1 MDSRRSRWLIAGV
14 ATRAAYLRC
23 EGVGP
28 TVRAMML
35 PAVTAA
41 AELPDLPIDVVE
53 RIRVATIDSQSEGT
67 RRAYSSAWRRFE
79 GWCQRS
85 GYECLPAHPA
95 TVAAYLV
102 DAAETVTSTGERAY
116 STMSLGKWCA
126 AIFDRHRRAGMD
138 PNPAAHE
145 LVRQTMSGIRRQYA
159 ARGDRPRVPRTP
171 LLTDDVM
178 LLVTTAREQT
188 TGWASQVCER
198 RDSALLLMGFAGA
211 FRRSELSGLT
221 SADVELHA
229 ADGLH
234 VHLRKSK
241 TDQMGEGGVYP
252 LPRTKD
258 PLRCPACAYVRWA
271 AVVSTFDDVGK
282 EAVIRL
288 ITDAPPFGSR
298 HVCRSRAP
306 KIGSRSPVF
315 RSCRNGVLSEGSLSG
330 AGIHAVI
337 RRRAAKAGFEPEA
350 VARLGGHSLRA
361 GFVTQAA
368 RAGADHHSIM
378 RQTGHRTPA
387 MVTRYV
393 RESAPLI
400 GNAVNVLGL

>member
-1 MDSRRSRWLIAGV
+1 MGQIVGV
-14 ATRAAYLRC
+14 GTRAAHHRC

-28 TVRAMML
+28 TFRGMIL

-41 AELPDLPIDVVE
+41 AEVPDLPVDVVE
-53 RIRVATIDSQSEGT
+53 RIRLATIDSQSEGT

-79 GWCQRS
+79 GWCRRN
-85 GYECLPAHPA
+85 GYESLPAHP
-95 TVAAYLV
+95 TVIAAYLV
-102 DAAETVTSTGERAY
+102 DAAETVAENGERAY
-116 STMSLGKWCA
+116 SAVTLSKWTA
-126 AIFDRHRRAGMD
+126 AIFDRHRRAGLD

-159 ARGDRPRVPRTP
+159 ARGDRPRQPRTP
-171 LLTDDVM
+171 LLTDDIV
-178 LLVTTAREQT
+178 LLVTTAREQAT
-188 TGWASQVCER
+188 DWASQVCER

-221 SADVELHA
+221 GADVELHA
-229 ADGLH
+229 ADGIH

-241 TDQMGEGGVYP
+241 TDQLGEGGVYP

-258 PLRCPACAYVRWA
+258 ALRCPACAFVRWA
-271 AVVSTFDDVGK
+271 AVVSEYDAGGK
-282 EAVIRL
+282 DAVIRL
-288 ITDAPPFGSR
+288 ITDAPEFGRR

-315 RSCRNGVLSEGSLSG
+315 RSCRNGVLSEGPLSG

-337 RRRAAKAGFEPEA
+337 RRRALRAGFDPEA
-350 VARLGGHSLRA
+350 VQRLGGHSLRA

-400 GNAVNVLGL
+400 GNAVTVLGL

>member
-1 MDSRRSRWLIAGV
+1 
-14 ATRAAYLRC
+14 
-23 EGVGP
+23 
-28 TVRAMML
+28 MML
-35 PAVTAA
+35 PAVTAG
-41 AELPDLPIDVVE
+41 AEVPDLPVDVVE
-53 RIRVATIDSQSEGT
+53 RIRLATVDSQSEGT
-67 RRAYSSAWRRFE
+67 RRAYTSAWRRFE
-79 GWCQRS
+79 GWCRRN
-85 GYECLPAHPA
+85 GYEALPTHPA
-95 TVAAYLV
+95 TIAAYLV
-102 DAAETVTSTGERAY
+102 DAAETVAENGERAY
-116 STMSLGKWCA
+116 STMSLGKWTS

-159 ARGDRPRVPRTP
+159 SRGDRPRKPRTP
-171 LLTDDVM
+171 LLTDDVV
-178 LLVTTAREQT
+178 LLVSTAREQV
-188 TGWASQVCER
+188 TGWASEVCER

-211 FRRSELSGLT
+211 FRRSELSALT
-221 SADVELHA
+221 GADVELHA
-229 ADGLH
+229 ADGVH

-241 TDQMGEGGVYP
+241 TDQMGEGGTFP

-258 PLRCPACAYVRWA
+258 ALRCPACAFVRWA
-271 AVVSTFDDVGK
+271 AVVSEYDDGGK
-282 EAVIRL
+282 DAVIQL
-288 ITDAPPFGSR
+288 LTDAPPFGSR

-306 KIGSRSPVF
+306 KIARRSPVF
-315 RSCRNGVLSEGSLSG
+315 RSCRNGVLSEGPLSG

-337 RRRAAKAGFEPEA
+337 RRRALRAGFDREA
-350 VARLGGHSLRA
+350 VERLGGHSLRA

-400 GNAVNVLGL
+400 GNAVTVLGL

>member
-1 MDSRRSRWLIAGV
+1 MVGADCPGV
-14 ATRAAYLRC
+14 RTRAAYRRC
-23 EGVGP
+23 RGIGP
-28 TVRAMML
+28 TVRRMIL
-35 PAVTAA
+35 PAVTAG
-41 AELPDLPIDVVE
+41 AELPDLPVDVVE
-53 RIRVATIDSQSEGT
+53 RIRIATIDSQSEGT

-79 GWCQRS
+79 GWCRRN
-85 GYECLPAHPA
+85 GYESLPAHP
-95 TVAAYLV
+95 TVIAAYLV
-102 DAAETVTSTGERAY
+102 DAAETVTENGERAY
-116 STMSLGKWCA
+116 STVSLGKWCA
-126 AIFDRHRRAGMD
+126 AIFDRHRRAGVE

-145 LVRQTMSGIRRQYA
+145 LVRQTASGIRRQYA
-159 ARGDRPRVPRTP
+159 ARGDRPRQPRTP

-178 LLVTTAREQT
+178 LLVSTAREQA

-221 SADVELHA
+221 GGDVELHA
-229 ADGLH
+229 ADGIH

-241 TDQMGEGGVYP
+241 TDQLGEGGTYP

-258 PLRCPACAYVRWA
+258 ALRCPACAYVRWA
-271 AVVSTFDDVGK
+271 AVVSAHEDGGNG
-282 EAVIRL
+282 AVIRL
-288 ITDAPPFGSR
+288 LTDSPEFGSR
-298 HVCRSRAP
+298 HTCRSRAP
-306 KIGSRSPVF
+306 KIDRRAPLF
-315 RSCRNGVLSEGSLSG
+315 RSCRNGVLSEGPLSG

-337 RRRAAKAGFEPEA
+337 RRRALRAGFDREA
-350 VARLGGHSLRA
+350 VERLGGHSLRA

-368 RAGADHHSIM
+368 RAGADHHAIM

-400 GNAVNVLGL
+400 GNAVTVLGL

>member
-1 MDSRRSRWLIAGV
+1 MVEADCPGRP
-14 ATRAAYLRC
+14 TRAAYLRC
-23 EGVGP
+23 GGVGP
-28 TVRAMML
+28 TLPRMML
-35 PAVTAA
+35 PAVTADA
-41 AELPDLPIDVVE
+41 QPPDLPVDVVE
-53 RIRVATIDSQSEGT
+53 RIRVATIDSQAEGT
-67 RRAYSSAWRRFE
+67 RRAYASAWRRFE
-79 GWCQRS
+79 GWCRRS
-85 GYECLPAHPA
+85 GYEALPAHP
-95 TVAAYLV
+95 TVIAAYLV
-102 DAAETVTSTGERAY
+102 DAAETVNPDGERAY
-116 STMSLGKWCA
+116 STMTLGKWCA
-126 AIFDRHRRAGMD
+126 AIFDRHRRAGLD

-159 ARGDRPRVPRTP
+159 SRGDRPRKPRTP
-171 LLTDDVM
+171 LLTDDVV
-178 LLVTTAREQT
+178 LLVTAAREQADT
-188 TGWASQVCER
+188 WASQVCER

-221 SADVELHA
+221 GADVELHA

-234 VHLRKSK
+234 AHLRKSK

-258 PLRCPACAYVRWA
+258 PLRCPVCAYVRWA
-271 AVVSTFDDVGK
+271 AVVSTFDDGGK
-282 EAVIRL
+282 DAVIRL
-288 ITDAPPFGSR
+288 VSDSPEFGSR

-306 KIGSRSPVF
+306 KIDSRSPVF
-315 RSCRNGVLSEGSLSG
+315 RGCRNGVLSKGPLSG
-330 AGIHAVI
+330 AGVHAVI
-337 RRRAAKAGFEPEA
+337 RRRALRAGFDPEA
-350 VARLGGHSLRA
+350 VERLGGHSLRA

-400 GNAVNVLGL
+400 GNAVTVLGL

>member
-1 MDSRRSRWLIAGV
+1 MI
-14 ATRAAYLRC
+14 
-23 EGVGP
+23 
-28 TVRAMML
+28 L

-41 AELPDLPIDVVE
+41 AAPPDLPPDAVE
-53 RIRVATIDSQSEGT
+53 RIRLATIDSQSEGT

-79 GWCQRS
+79 GWCRRA
-85 GYECLPAHPA
+85 GYEALPAHPA

-102 DAAETVTSTGERAY
+102 DAAETVNPDGERAY
-116 STMSLGKWCA
+116 STVSLGKWCA
-126 AIFDRHRRAGMD
+126 AIFDRHRRAGVD

-159 ARGDRPRVPRTP
+159 GRGDRPRQPRTP
-171 LLTDDVM
+171 LLTDDVV
-178 LLVTTAREQT
+178 LLVSTAREQADT
-188 TGWASQVCER
+188 WAEQVCER

-221 SADVELHA
+221 GGDVELHA
-229 ADGLH
+229 ADGVH

-241 TDQMGEGGVYP
+241 TDQLGEGGVYP

-258 PLRCPACAYVRWA
+258 PLRCAPCAFVRWA
-271 AVVSTFDDVGK
+271 QVVSAFDSGGNG
-282 EAVIRL
+282 AVIRL
-288 ITDAPPFGSR
+288 LTDSPEFGDR

-315 RSCRNGVLSEGSLSG
+315 RSCRNGVLSEGPLSG

-337 RRRAAKAGFEPEA
+337 RRRALRAGFEREA
-350 VARLGGHSLRA
+350 VERLGGHSLRA

-378 RQTGHRTPA
+378 RQTGHRSPA

-400 GNAVNVLGL
+400 GNAVTKLGL

>member
-1 MDSRRSRWLIAGV
+1 MI
-14 ATRAAYLRC
+14 
-23 EGVGP
+23 
-28 TVRAMML
+28 L
-35 PAVTAA
+35 PAVTAGA
-41 AELPDLPIDVVE
+41 QPPDLASDVVE
-53 RIRVATIDSQSEGT
+53 RIRLATIDSQSEGT
-67 RRAYSSAWRRFE
+67 RRAYASAWRRFE
-79 GWCQRS
+79 GWCRIHGHQA
-85 GYECLPAHPA
+85 LPAHPA

-102 DAAETVTSTGERAY
+102 DAAETINPDGERAY
-116 STMSLGKWCA
+116 STTSFGKWCA
-126 AIFDRHRRAGMD
+126 AIFDRHRRAGVD

-159 ARGDRPRVPRTP
+159 ARGDRPRMPRTP
-171 LLTDDVM
+171 LLTDDVV
-178 LLVTTAREQT
+178 LLVTAAREQA

-221 SADVELHA
+221 GADVELHP
-229 ADGLH
+229 ADGVH

-258 PLRCPACAYVRWA
+258 PLRCPPCAFVRWA
-271 AVVSTFDDVGK
+271 AVVSEYDDGGK
-282 EAVIRL
+282 DAVIRL
-288 ITDAPPFGSR
+288 IADAPEFGSR

-306 KIGSRSPVF
+306 KIARRSPVF
-315 RSCRNGVLSEGSLSG
+315 RSCRNGVLSEGPLSG

-337 RRRAAKAGFEPEA
+337 RRRALRAGFEPEA
-350 VARLGGHSLRA
+350 VERFGGHSLRA

-400 GNAVNVLGL
+400 GNAVTVLGL

>member
-1 MDSRRSRWLIAGV
+1 MI
-14 ATRAAYLRC
+14 
-23 EGVGP
+23 
-28 TVRAMML
+28 L

-41 AELPDLPIDVVE
+41 AQPPDLPVDVVE

-67 RRAYSSAWRRFE
+67 RRAYKSSWRRFE
-79 GWCQRS
+79 WWCRTN
-85 GYECLPAHPA
+85 GHEALPAHPA

-102 DAAETVTSTGERAY
+102 DAAETVTENGERAY

-126 AIFDRHRRAGMD
+126 AIFDRHRRAGLD

-145 LVRQTMSGIRRQYA
+145 LVRQTISGISRQYA
-159 ARGDRPRVPRTP
+159 ARGDRPRRPRTP
-171 LLTDDVM
+171 LLTDDVV
-178 LLVTTAREQT
+178 LLVTTAREQV
-188 TGWASQVCER
+188 TGWASEVCER

-211 FRRSELSGLT
+211 FRRSELSGL
-221 SADVELHA
+221 SGADVELHA
-229 ADGLH
+229 ADGVH

-241 TDQMGEGGVYP
+241 TDQLGEGGTYP

-258 PLRCPACAYVRWA
+258 PLRCPACAFVRWA
-271 AVVSTFDDVGK
+271 ATVSAFDDGGK
-282 EAVIRL
+282 DAVIRL
-288 ITDAPPFGSR
+288 VTGAPPFGSR

-306 KIGSRSPVF
+306 KLDRRAPLF
-315 RSCRNGVLSEGSLSG
+315 RSCRNGVLSEGPLSG

-337 RRRAAKAGFEPEA
+337 RRRASRAGFEPET
-350 VARLGGHSLRA
+350 VERLGGHSLRA

-368 RAGADHHSIM
+368 RAGADHHAIM

-400 GNAVNVLGL
+400 GNAVTVLGL

>member
-1 MDSRRSRWLIAGV
+1 
-14 ATRAAYLRC
+14 
-23 EGVGP
+23 
-28 TVRAMML
+28 MML

-41 AELPDLPIDVVE
+41 AQPPDLPVDVVE

-67 RRAYSSAWRRFE
+67 RRAYASAWRRFDW
-79 GWCQRS
+79 WCRTNGHQS
-85 GYECLPAHPA
+85 LPAHPA

-102 DAAETVTSTGERAY
+102 DAAETVNPDGERAY
-116 STMSLGKWCA
+116 STMSLGKWTA
-126 AIFDRHRRAGMD
+126 AIADRHRRRGVE
-138 PNPAAHE
+138 PNPATHE

-159 ARGDRPRVPRTP
+159 ARGDRPRQPRTP

-178 LLVTTAREQT
+178 QLVSAAREQA

-221 SADVELHA
+221 GADVELHA
-229 ADGLH
+229 ADGIH
-234 VHLRKSK
+234 VHVRKSK
-241 TDQMGEGGVYP
+241 TDQLGEGGVYP

-258 PLRCPACAYVRWA
+258 ALRCPACAYVRWA
-271 AVVSTFDDVGK
+271 QVVSAFDDGGK
-282 EAVIRL
+282 DAVIRL
-288 ITDAPPFGSR
+288 LTDSPEFGSR

-315 RSCRNGVLSEGSLSG
+315 RSCRNGVLSKGPLSG

-337 RRRAAKAGFEPEA
+337 RRRALRAGFEPEA
-350 VARLGGHSLRA
+350 VERLGGHSLRA

-368 RAGADHHSIM
+368 RAGADHHTIM

-400 GNAVNVLGL
+400 GNAVTVLGL

>member
-1 MDSRRSRWLIAGV
+1 MI
-14 ATRAAYLRC
+14 
-23 EGVGP
+23 
-28 TVRAMML
+28 L

-41 AELPDLPIDVVE
+41 AAPPDLPPDAVE
-53 RIRVATIDSQSEGT
+53 RIRLATIDSQSEGT

-79 GWCQRS
+79 GWCRRS
-85 GYECLPAHPA
+85 GYEALPAHPA

-102 DAAETVTSTGERAY
+102 DAAETVTETGERAY
-116 STMSLGKWCA
+116 STQSLGKWTS
-126 AIFDRHRRAGMD
+126 AIFDRHRRAGVD
-138 PNPAAHE
+138 PNPAGHE

-159 ARGDRPRVPRTP
+159 SRGDRPRMPRTP

-178 LLVTTAREQT
+178 LLVTTAREQA

-211 FRRSELSGLT
+211 FRRSELSALT
-221 SADVELHA
+221 GGDVELHA
-229 ADGLH
+229 ADGIH

-258 PLRCPACAYVRWA
+258 PLRCPACAFVRWA
-271 AVVSTFDDVGK
+271 AVVSTFDCGGK
-282 EAVIRL
+282 DAVIRL
-288 ITDAPPFGSR
+288 VTDAPPFGSR

-306 KIGSRSPVF
+306 KLAPRSPLF
-315 RSCRNGVLSEGSLSG
+315 RSCRNGALSEGPLSG

-337 RRRAAKAGFEPEA
+337 RRRALRAGFEPEA
-350 VARLGGHSLRA
+350 VERLGGHSLRA

-368 RAGADHHSIM
+368 RAGADHHAIM

-400 GNAVNVLGL
+400 GNAVTVLGL

>member
-1 MDSRRSRWLIAGV
+1 MIVGGV
-14 ATRAAYLRC
+14 RTRAAYLRC

-28 TVRAMML
+28 TFRAMML

-41 AELPDLPIDVVE
+41 AQPPDLPVDVVE
-53 RIRVATIDSQSEGT
+53 RIRLATIDSQSEGT
-67 RRAYSSAWRRFE
+67 RRAYESSWRRFE
-79 GWCQRS
+79 GWCRRN
-85 GYECLPAHPA
+85 GYEALPAHP
-95 TVAAYLV
+95 TVIAAYLV
-102 DAAETVTSTGERAY
+102 DAAETVNENGERAY
-116 STMSLGKWCA
+116 STVSLGKWTS

-138 PNPAAHE
+138 PNPAGHE

-159 ARGDRPRVPRTP
+159 GRGDRPRMPRTP
-171 LLTDDVM
+171 LLTDDIV
-178 LLVTTAREQT
+178 LLVTTARGQADT
-188 TGWASQVCER
+188 WAEQVCER

-221 SADVELHA
+221 GADVELHA
-229 ADGLH
+229 ADGVH

-241 TDQMGEGGVYP
+241 TDQLGEGGVYP
-252 LPRTKD
+252 LPRTKN
-258 PLRCPACAYVRWA
+258 PLSCPACAYVRWA
-271 AVVSTFDDVGK
+271 QVVSAFDDGGK
-282 EAVIRL
+282 DAVIRL
-288 ITDAPPFGSR
+288 VTDAPEFGSR

-315 RSCRNGVLSEGSLSG
+315 RSCRNGVLSATALSG

-337 RRRAAKAGFEPEA
+337 RRRALRAGFEPEA

-400 GNAVNVLGL
+400 GNAVTVLGL

>member
-1 MDSRRSRWLIAGV
+1 MI
-14 ATRAAYLRC
+14 
-23 EGVGP
+23 
-28 TVRAMML
+28 L

-41 AELPDLPIDVVE
+41 AAPPDLASDVVE
-53 RIRVATIDSQSEGT
+53 RIRIATIDSQSEGT

-79 GWCQRS
+79 HWCRIH
-85 GYECLPAHPA
+85 GYESLPAHPA

-102 DAAETVTSTGERAY
+102 DAAETVNPNGERAY
-116 STMSLGKWCA
+116 STMSLGKWTA
-126 AIFDRHRRAGMD
+126 AIADRHRRAGME
-138 PNPAAHE
+138 PNPALHE
-145 LVRQTMSGIRRQYA
+145 LVRRTMSGIKRQYA
-159 ARGDRPRVPRTP
+159 SRGDRPRMPRVP

-178 LLVTTAREQT
+178 LLVSAAREQT
-188 TGWASQVCER
+188 TGWVSDIYER
-198 RDSALLLMGFAGA
+198 RDNAILLMGFTGA

-221 SADVELHA
+221 GGDVALHA
-229 ADGLH
+229 ADGVH
-234 VHLRKSK
+234 VHLRRSK
-241 TDQMGEGGVYP
+241 TDQEGQGAVFP
-252 LPRTKD
+252 LPRAKD
-258 PLRCPACAYVRWA
+258 PLRCAPCAYVRWA
-271 AVVSTFDDVGK
+271 QVVSAFDDGGND
-282 EAVIRL
+282 AVIRL
-288 ITDAPPFGSR
+288 VTDAPEFGAR

-306 KIGSRSPVF
+306 KLAPRSPVF
-315 RSCRNGVLSEGSLSG
+315 RSCRNGVLSATPLSG

-337 RRRAAKAGFEPEA
+337 RRRALRAGFDREA
-350 VARLGGHSLRA
+350 VERLGGHSLRA

>member
-1 MDSRRSRWLIAGV
+1 MI
-14 ATRAAYLRC
+14 
-23 EGVGP
+23 
-28 TVRAMML
+28 L

-41 AELPDLPIDVVE
+41 AEVPDLASDVVE
-53 RIRVATIDSQSEGT
+53 RIRLATIDSQSEGT
-67 RRAYSSAWRRFE
+67 RRAYASAWRRFE

-85 GYECLPAHPA
+85 GYESLPAHP
-95 TVAAYLV
+95 TVIAAYLV
-102 DAAETVTSTGERAY
+102 DAAETVTSDGERAY
-116 STMSLGKWCA
+116 STVTLSKWTA
-126 AIFDRHRRAGMD
+126 AIFDRHRRAGLD

-159 ARGDRPRVPRTP
+159 SRGDRPRKPRTP
-171 LLTDDVM
+171 LLTDDVV
-178 LLVTTAREQT
+178 LLVTTAREQV
-188 TGWASQVCER
+188 TGWVSEVCER

-221 SADVELHA
+221 GADVELHP
-229 ADGLH
+229 ADGVH

-241 TDQMGEGGVYP
+241 TDQLGEGGTFP
-252 LPRTKD
+252 LPRTKES
-258 PLRCPACAYVRWA
+258 LRCPACAFVRWA
-271 AVVSTFDDVGK
+271 AVVSTFEDGGK
-282 EAVIRL
+282 DAVIRL
-288 ITDAPPFGSR
+288 VSDSPEFGSR

-306 KIGSRSPVF
+306 KLDRRAPLF
-315 RSCRNGVLSEGSLSG
+315 RSCRNGVLSAGPLSG

-337 RRRAAKAGFEPEA
+337 RRRALRAGFDPEA
-350 VARLGGHSLRA
+350 VERLGGHSLRA

-400 GNAVNVLGL
+400 GNAVTVLGL

>member
-1 MDSRRSRWLIAGV
+1 
-14 ATRAAYLRC
+14 
-23 EGVGP
+23 
-28 TVRAMML
+28 MML
-35 PAVTAA
+35 PAVNAA
-41 AELPDLPIDVVE
+41 AAPPDLPPDAVE
-53 RIRVATIDSQSEGT
+53 RIRAATIDSQSEGT
-67 RRAYSSAWRRFE
+67 RRAYESSWRRFE
-79 GWCQRS
+79 WWCRTNGHQS
-85 GYECLPAHPA
+85 LPAHPA

-102 DAAETVTSTGERAY
+102 DAAETVTENGERAY
-116 STMSLGKWCA
+116 SAVTLSKWTA
-126 AIFDRHRRAGMD
+126 AIFDRHRRAGLD

-145 LVRQTMSGIRRQYA
+145 LVRQTASGIRRQYA
-159 ARGDRPRVPRTP
+159 SRGDRPRMPRTP

-178 LLVTTAREQT
+178 LLVSTAREQAE
-188 TGWASQVCER
+188 GWATEVYER

-221 SADVELHA
+221 GADVALHA
-229 ADGLH
+229 ADGVH

-271 AVVSTFDDVGK
+271 QVVSASDDGGK
-282 EAVIRL
+282 DAVIRL
-288 ITDAPPFGSR
+288 ITDAAPFGSR

-306 KIGSRSPVF
+306 KLSPRDPVF
-315 RSCRNGVLSEGSLSG
+315 RSCRNGVLSEGPLSG

-337 RRRAAKAGFEPEA
+337 RRRALRAGFDPEA
-350 VARLGGHSLRA
+350 VERLGGHSLRA

-368 RAGADHHSIM
+368 RAGADHHAIM

-400 GNAVNVLGL
+400 GNAVTVLGL

>member
-1 MDSRRSRWLIAGV
+1 
-14 ATRAAYLRC
+14 
-23 EGVGP
+23 
-28 TVRAMML
+28 MML

-41 AELPDLPIDVVE
+41 AQPPDLPVDVVE

-67 RRAYSSAWRRFE
+67 RRAYASAWRRFDW
-79 GWCQRS
+79 WCRRS
-85 GYECLPAHPA
+85 GYESLPAHP
-95 TVAAYLV
+95 TVIAAYLV
-102 DAAETVTSTGERAY
+102 DAAETVTENGERAY
-116 STMSLGKWCA
+116 STVSLGKWCA

-159 ARGDRPRVPRTP
+159 ARGDRPRMPRTP
-171 LLTDDVM
+171 LLTDDIV
-178 LLVTTAREQT
+178 LLVSTAREQA

-211 FRRSELSGLT
+211 FRRSELSGLRG
-221 SADVELHA
+221 ADVELHA
-229 ADGLH
+229 ADGIH

-241 TDQMGEGGVYP
+241 TDQLGEGGVYP
-252 LPRTKD
+252 LPRTKN
-258 PLRCPACAYVRWA
+258 PLSCPACAFVRWA
-271 AVVSTFDDVGK
+271 AVVSAHEDGGNG
-282 EAVIRL
+282 AVIRL
-288 ITDAPPFGSR
+288 LTDSPEFGSR

-315 RSCRNGVLSEGSLSG
+315 RSCRNGVLSEGPLSG

-337 RRRAAKAGFEPEA
+337 RRRALRAGFEREA
-350 VARLGGHSLRA
+350 VERLGGHSLRA

-400 GNAVNVLGL
+400 GNAVTVLGL

>member
-1 MDSRRSRWLIAGV
+1 
-14 ATRAAYLRC
+14 
-23 EGVGP
+23 
-28 TVRAMML
+28 MML

-41 AELPDLPIDVVE
+41 AEVPDLPVDVVE
-53 RIRVATIDSQSEGT
+53 RIRTATVDSQSEGT

-79 GWCQRS
+79 GWCRRS
-85 GYECLPAHPA
+85 GYEALPAHP
-95 TVAAYLV
+95 TVIAAYLV
-102 DAAETVTSTGERAY
+102 DAAETVRPDGERAY
-116 STMSLGKWCA
+116 SAVTLSKWTA
-126 AIFDRHRRAGMD
+126 AIFDRHRRAGVD

-145 LVRQTMSGIRRQYA
+145 LVRQTASGIRRQYA
-159 ARGDRPRVPRTP
+159 SRGDRPRMPRTP

-178 LLVTTAREQT
+178 LLVTTAREQA
-188 TGWASQVCER
+188 TGWAAQVCER
-198 RDSALLLMGFAGA
+198 RDSAVLLMGFAGA

-221 SADVELHA
+221 GADVELHA
-229 ADGLH
+229 VDGVH

-258 PLRCPACAYVRWA
+258 ALRCPACAYVRWA
-271 AVVSTFDDVGK
+271 QVVSASDAGGRD
-282 EAVIRL
+282 AVIRL
-288 ITDAPPFGSR
+288 LTDSPEFGGR
-298 HVCRSRAP
+298 HICRSRAP
-306 KIGSRSPVF
+306 KIDRRAPLF
-315 RSCRNGVLSEGSLSG
+315 RSCRNGVLSEGPLSG

-337 RRRAAKAGFEPEA
+337 RRRALRAGFQREA
-350 VARLGGHSLRA
+350 VERLGGHSLRA

-400 GNAVNVLGL
+400 GNAVTVLGL

>member
-1 MDSRRSRWLIAGV
+1 MI
-14 ATRAAYLRC
+14 
-23 EGVGP
+23 
-28 TVRAMML
+28 L

-41 AELPDLPIDVVE
+41 AEVPDLASDVVE
-53 RIRVATIDSQSEGT
+53 RIRLTTIDSQSEGT
-67 RRAYSSAWRRFE
+67 RRAYASAWRRFE

-85 GYECLPAHPA
+85 GYESLPAHP
-95 TVAAYLV
+95 TVIAAYLV
-102 DAAETVTSTGERAY
+102 DAAETVTENGERAY

-126 AIFDRHRRAGMD
+126 AIFDRHRRAGLD

-159 ARGDRPRVPRTP
+159 ARGDRPRQPRTP

-178 LLVTTAREQT
+178 LLVSTAREQA

-221 SADVELHA
+221 GGDVELHA
-229 ADGLH
+229 ADGVH

-252 LPRTKD
+252 LPRTKE
-258 PLRCPACAYVRWA
+258 PLRCPACAFVRWA
-271 AVVSTFDDVGK
+271 AVVSEYDAGGK
-282 EAVIRL
+282 DAVIRL
-288 ITDAPPFGSR
+288 ITDAPEFGRR

-306 KIGSRSPVF
+306 KLAPRSPVF
-315 RSCRNGVLSEGSLSG
+315 RSCRNGVLSEGPLSG

-337 RRRAAKAGFEPEA
+337 RRRALRAGFEPEA
-350 VARLGGHSLRA
+350 VERLGGHSLRA

-400 GNAVNVLGL
+400 GNAVTVLGL

>member
-1 MDSRRSRWLIAGV
+1 
-14 ATRAAYLRC
+14 
-23 EGVGP
+23 
-28 TVRAMML
+28 MML
-35 PAVTAA
+35 PALTAA
-41 AELPDLPIDVVE
+41 AQPPDLPVDVVE
-53 RIRVATIDSQSEGT
+53 RIRCATIDSQSEGT

-85 GYECLPAHPA
+85 GYEALPAHP
-95 TVAAYLV
+95 TVIAAYLV
-102 DAAETVTSTGERAY
+102 DAAETINPDGERAY
-116 STMSLGKWCA
+116 STMSLGKWTS

-138 PNPAAHE
+138 PNPATHE

-159 ARGDRPRVPRTP
+159 ARGDRPRMPRTP

-178 LLVTTAREQT
+178 LLVSTAREQAG
-188 TGWASQVCER
+188 GWASQVCER

-221 SADVELHA
+221 GADVELHA
-229 ADGLH
+229 ADGIH

-241 TDQMGEGGVYP
+241 TDQLGEGGVYP

-258 PLRCPACAYVRWA
+258 ALRCPACAYVRWA
-271 AVVSTFDDVGK
+271 AVVSAHEDGGNG
-282 EAVIRL
+282 AVIRL
-288 ITDAPPFGSR
+288 LTDAPEFGAR

-306 KIGSRSPVF
+306 KIGRRAPVF
-315 RSCRNGVLSEGSLSG
+315 RSCRNGVLSEGPLSG

-337 RRRAAKAGFEPEA
+337 RRRALRAGFDREA
-350 VARLGGHSLRA
+350 VERLGGHSLRA

>member
-1 MDSRRSRWLIAGV
+1 
-14 ATRAAYLRC
+14 
-23 EGVGP
+23 
-28 TVRAMML
+28 MML

-41 AELPDLPIDVVE
+41 AQPPDLPVDVVE
-53 RIRVATIDSQSEGT
+53 RIRMATIDSQSEGT

-79 GWCQRS
+79 GWCRRS
-85 GYECLPAHPA
+85 GYESLPAHP
-95 TVAAYLV
+95 TVIAAYLV
-102 DAAETVTSTGERAY
+102 DAAETVNGNGERAY
-116 STMSLGKWCA
+116 STVTLSKWTA
-126 AIFDRHRRAGMD
+126 AIFDRHRRAGLD

-159 ARGDRPRVPRTP
+159 SRGDRPRQPRTP
-171 LLTDDVM
+171 LLTDDIV
-178 LLVTTAREQT
+178 LLVSTAREQA

-221 SADVELHA
+221 GGDVELHA
-229 ADGLH
+229 ADGIH

-241 TDQMGEGGVYP
+241 TDQLGEGAVFP

-258 PLRCPACAYVRWA
+258 PLRCPACAFVRWA
-271 AVVSTFDDVGK
+271 AVVSEYDAGGED
-282 EAVIRL
+282 AVIRL
-288 ITDAPPFGSR
+288 LTDAAPFGSR
-298 HVCRSRAP
+298 HTCRSRAP
-306 KIGSRSPVF
+306 RIDRRAPVF
-315 RSCRNGVLSEGSLSG
+315 RSCRNGVLSTGPLSG
-330 AGIHAVI
+330 AGVHAVI
-337 RRRAAKAGFEPEA
+337 RRRALRAGFEPEA

-400 GNAVNVLGL
+400 GNAVTVLGL